1 MLLPTK
7 YIPLK
12 ESLLMGGGTIL
23 ALLRTPQTV
32 SKLWAKA
39 RKHSEIE
46 TFDRFCLALDFLFS
60 LDLVSYENGLI
71 FRRKP

>member
-12 ESLLMGGGTIL
+12 ESLLMGSGTIL
-23 ALLRTPQTV
+23 TLLKTPQTV
-32 SKLWAKA
+32 SKLWIKS

-46 TFDRFCLALDFLFS
+46 TFDRFCLALDFLYS
-60 LDLVSYENGLI
+60 LDLIAFENGLI
-71 FRRKP
+71 IRRLP